1 MAPPSPTKTA
11 PVQSLSPTKR
21 KQVSAGSHS
30 QPKSPFK
37 SKPSPR
43 GSQVR
48 ATRSSQF
55 KEEDTK
61 DVASIQPK
69 SPGKEKYT
77 CKGCGQEVEKLRS
90 HVKRTK
96 GCQDS
101 YDMDALDEEAERLH
115 KDQMAARNREVYHND
130 PEKSSRK
137 KDYYHRDIQKPS
149 D

>member
-1 MAPPSPTKTA
+1 MAS
-11 PVQSLSPTKR
+11 R
-21 KQVSAGSHS
+21 
-30 QPKSPFK
+30 
-37 SKPSPR
+37 
-43 GSQVR
+43 
-48 ATRSSQF
+48 
-55 KEEDTK
+55 E
-61 DVASIQPK
+61 PK
-69 SPGKEKYT
+69 SPGEGKKK
-77 CKGCGQEVEKLRS
+77 CDGCGKEFEKLRS

-137 KDYYHRDIQKPS
+137 KDYYHRDIQKTS